1 MKRAKKSYK
10 TKYYNLYWNESLQQR
25 IRFAYCIFVFTN
37 LKRNSCTSVSKKVI
51 CTFVIT
57 SGKLHA
63 STQLSYINLV
73 VQDLL
78 NSQMAPKNLKKFCT
92 TYIYQVTFFLCRQ
105 YIVFVFFS
113 MQQLQQQKQK
123 IMQKQSSNVQIFFA
137 VVTLQ

>member
-1 MKRAKKSYK
+1 MQIISLMKRTKKL
-10 TKYYNLYWNESLQQR
+10 TKQSTITIYGLYWNESLQQR

-37 LKRNSCTSVSKKVI
+37 LKRNSCMSVSRKVI

-57 SGKLHA
+57 TGKLHA

-78 NSQMAPKNLKKFCT
+78 NSQMAPKSLKKFCT
-92 TYIYQVTFFLCRQ
+92 TYIHQGFFRCRQ

-113 MQQLQQQKQK
+113 MQQTTKNNAK
-123 IMQKQSSNVQIFFA
+123 TK
-137 VVTLQ
+137 

>member
-1 MKRAKKSYK
+1 MQIISLMKRAKKSYK

-57 SGKLHA
+57 TGKLHA

-78 NSQMAPKNLKKFCT
+78 NSQMAPKSLKKFCT
-92 TYIYQVTFFLCRQ
+92 TYKHQG
-105 YIVFVFFS
+105 FFS
-113 MQQLQQQKQK
+113 MQTIHCICILFNATTTTTKTK
-123 IMQKQSSNVQIFFA
+123 NNAK
-137 VVTLQ
+137 TK